1 MKRILLIAAVI
12 VAATFSVKAQT
23 PSEIVTRMSEEL
35 AKGDTM
41 GQAFDLMMKLPI
53 IGTTG
58 GRTWLLGDKYRIEI
72 VGVEDSPISWRDK
85 DTEWEYDPK
94 ENTVTIKHFT
104 PSSDS
109 KDGEVKHLEGLDKDY
124 DLKIDREDAKAWYMT
139 GKKSKTN
146 TKKDDPKKIEL
157 AVSKASY
164 LPIYHRCKE
173 KGITVS
179 LENVVI
185 GVTEE
190 EVTFDPAK
198 YPGVKIID
206 QR

>member
-1 MKRILLIAAVI
+1 MKRILLIAAI
-12 VAATFSVKAQT
+12 IASAITANAQT
-23 PSEIVTRMSEEL
+23 PSEIVTRMSQEL
-35 AKGDTM
+35 AKGDTL
-41 GQAFDLMMKLPI
+41 GQAFDLVLNIPI
-53 IGTTG
+53 IGKAG
-58 GRTWLLGDKYRIEI
+58 GRTWLLGDSYKII
-72 VGVEDSPISWRDK
+72 VLGKEDSPVSWYNS
-85 DTEWEYDPK
+85 DTEWKYDPT
-94 ENTVTIKHFT
+94 ENTVTIKNHT
-104 PSSDS
+104 KSSGS

-157 AVSKASY
+157 AVSKATY

-206 QR
+206 ER